1 MVLVERDC
9 MTAQEQQI
17 QAEIERLTSVEP
29 GAAPGAWHDI
39 ETALGRIN
47 DLVSMALPQAAPV
60 AGELLEQF
68 RGTANQASVRT
79 AANSDQW
86 LKEGLIRLQEAV
98 REEMSRHGQAASD
111 AEALAAAGNSLAD
124 DPELIAEFVAEARE
138 HLSSVEANLLTL
150 EKDPS
155 LTDAVHSVFR
165 SFHTIKGLAGFLALG
180 PIQAVAHETETLL
193 DHARERRISI
203 GPRLIDTALKAA
215 DYVRVA
221 LDALSSKP
229 PQEAMQALDSNETLI
244 KEIAAA
250 EVVAAVGGAESSEGV
265 APDTTTAPGAEGPA
279 SPAAKKSDAST
290 VRVDTAKLEYLVEM
304 VGELVIAQS
313 LIHFSPANDT
323 GAAAALTRNFAH
335 LGRVTGEI
343 QKTAMSMRMVPIS
356 RLYDKMARLVRD
368 LARKS
373 GKRIELRRIGDQ
385 VELDRNIVEEITDPV
400 VHMIR
405 NSVDHGIE
413 DTEARAASGKSETA
427 CITIEAFHQA
437 GYIIIRMSDD
447 GRGLCAAKIR
457 EKALQKGLIP
467 PESKIDDQSIF
478 KLIFEPGFST
488 AERVTNISGRGVGMD
503 VVRRQIEKLRG
514 TIEIDSREGV
524 GCAFT
529 LKMPLTLA
537 MVDGLVLESAGERY
551 ILPIYSVREMFH
563 VTPEKVF
570 TVENRAEMV
579 LLRGSLL
586 PVVRLDRFFAR
597 VGPEG
602 GSGEI
607 GIVVEGRARQFC
619 LVVDRLLGKQEV
631 VIKALGAC
639 FARVTGVAGGA
650 ILGDGRVGLI
660 LDVHGVGGGDD
671 SEI

>member
-1 MVLVERDC
+1 

-17 QAEIERLTSVEP
+17 QAEIEKLTSVEP
-29 GAAPGAWHDI
+29 GAAQDTR
-39 ETALGRIN
+39 TALARISE
-47 DLVSMALPQAAPV
+47 LASMGLPEAASI
-60 AGELLEQF
+60 AAELLEQI
-68 RGTANQASVRT
+68 RGTADRAGDQSAGQGNP
-79 AANSDQW
+79 DQW
-86 LKEGLIRLQEAV
+86 LKEGLIRLQDAV
-98 REEMSRHGQAASD
+98 RRETSAGQAV
-111 AEALAAAGNSLAD
+111 AGNSLAD

-138 HLSSVEANLLTL
+138 HLSSSEANLLTL

-165 SFHTIKGLAGFLALG
+165 SFHTIKGLAGFLALE

-193 DHARERRISI
+193 DHARERRICIS
-203 GPRLIDTALKAA
+203 PRLIDTALKAA

-229 PQEAMQALDSNETLI
+229 PQEAMRSLASNEALLA
-244 KEIAAA
+244 EIAAGGLESLGGA
-250 EVVAAVGGAESSEGV
+250 ASAGDVAADPTASAGV
-265 APDTTTAPGAEGPA
+265 EGPA
-279 SPAAKKSDAST
+279 SAAAKRSDASS

-323 GAAAALTRNFAH
+323 GAAAGLSRNFAH

-356 RLYDKMARLVRD
+356 RFYDKMARLVRD

-385 VELDRNIVEEITDPV
+385 VELDRNIVEEITDPI

-413 DTEARAASGKSETA
+413 DAETRAASGKSETA
-427 CITIEAFHQA
+427 CITLEAFHQA
-437 GYIIIRMSDD
+437 GHIILRMSDD
-447 GRGLCAAKIR
+447 GKGLCAAKIR
-457 EKALQKGLIP
+457 EKGVQKGLVSP
-467 PESKIDDQSIF
+467 DAKFDEQSIY

-503 VVRRQIEKLRG
+503 VVRRQLEKLRG
-514 TIEIDSREGV
+514 TIEINSRQGA
-524 GCAFT
+524 GCTFT

-537 MVDGLVLESAGERY
+537 MVDGLILESGGERY

-563 VTPEKVF
+563 VTPEKLF

-597 VGPEG
+597 AGQDGGPA
-602 GSGEI
+602 EI

-639 FARVTGVAGGA
+639 FRSVTGVAGGA

-660 LDVHGVGGGDD
+660 LDVHGIGGGDD
-671 SEI
+671 SET